1 MFYNFYLCDVL
12 KTNSTDTATV
22 FLFDHFPSIYHL
34 GCGALVSNFLASG
47 SLYTLKM
54 IEDFYLGGL
63 YLLIFVILEI
73 ETEKYLKYKNIQL
86 YERAGVK

>member
-1 MFYNFYLCDVL
+1 
-12 KTNSTDTATV
+12 
-22 FLFDHFPSIYHL
+22 
-34 GCGALVSNFLASG
+34 
-47 SLYTLKM
+47 M